1 MATKLGAK
9 RNPKT
14 TQYNGLKDIFTDIA
28 DPALVAA
35 VYNCLNSGVMIALG
49 MNRAQTGIKVTVY
62 EGTERT
68 GEWANDRDEFIAL
81 LADIAEVYND
91 KKPGKGNPKP
101 S

>member
-1 MATKLGAK
+1 LATKLGAK

-14 TQYNGLKDIFTDIA
+14 TQYNGLRDIFTDLV
-28 DPALVAA
+28 DPALIAA
-35 VYNCLNSGVMIALG
+35 VFNCLDSGVMVAFG

-62 EGTERT
+62 EGTERS

-81 LADIAEVYND
+81 LADIAEVYR
-91 KKPGKGNPKP
+91 KPKPGEPVSKP